1 MRLFIAIQCPE
12 EIESILRNC
21 QKDLE
26 NDYAEIRFADS
37 FHITLK
43 FLGEVDE
50 KNIPLIKEALSK
62 IRQKKFRVS
71 LCGLG
76 AFPNMSHPNVLWTG
90 ITPSEEV
97 YSLQRNVNSCL
108 PAKMTFA
115 KNEDFHPHITLCRI
129 KTVYDK
135 EKFESS
141 INKIKSHF
149 PLAAYSS
156 INHQRNTQVENEN
169 GKSDRDRRASL
180 SDFFDIPESS
190 FEADRFILYQSFLEK
205 NKTAYMMLEE
215 FMLE

>member
-1 MRLFIAIQCPE
+1 MRLFVAIQCPE

-21 QKDLE
+21 QKNLE

-90 ITPSEEV
+90 ITPSEELD
-97 YSLQRNVNSCL
+97 SLQRNVNSCL

-141 INKIKSHF
+141 INKM
-149 PLAAYSS
+149 
-156 INHQRNTQVENEN
+156 RTENPTETE
-169 GKSDRDRRASL
+169 GRACRIFL
-180 SDFFDIPESS
+180 IFLKARLKLIDLFFTKV
-190 FEADRFILYQSFLEK
+190 FWK
-205 NKTAYMMLEE
+205 KTRQHI
-215 FMLE
+215 